1 MCGFLFGKIFPEQNY
16 LRGYEALKHR
26 GPDSSNYVR
35 VNDYFFGHHRLSIVG
50 VEDSGQPAISTCGRF
65 ILLFNGEIYNYIEL
79 RKQLENRG
87 YRFRTSGDTEVVLNM
102 LIEHGIDAF
111 EKFNGEWAIVFY
123 NVEEDCTWFC
133 RDRYGIKP
141 LYYSKEGLRLL
152 VSSEMKGIFHTD
164 QRVSINSG
172 YFNQIVNNA
181 YSIESKQFTLF
192 NGVQRCKPGHLYVY
206 QRNILSTIQ
215 YYSLETR
222 LGQAFDHSNSLEE
235 LEWLLNDSTS
245 LRLRTDVPKAVSLSG
260 GVDSSLVYG
269 LAFKHQDIGF
279 VNVNYGQNTFS
290 EKKYVKALEEYS
302 RGKGLYVEADPLSKI
317 TDLEKIVY
325 VIEDAYPSFPLPM
338 IELYSQMRNAGYK
351 VSLDGHGVDELMSG
365 YGQIMSAVGDAFP
378 NLRAVSRISKTYCD
392 TFYED
397 WTPSKLEMSKTIVKE
412 VLRSRLSKDSRRY
425 GNLNSQLLK
434 LTTHT
439 VLPVLLRN
447 YDRYSMYS
455 GVESRSIFMDHRA
468 LEYMLSLPYDKKIN
482 EGYNK
487 WIIREIGK
495 KYLPN
500 SIVKRK
506 TKFGFNAPMH
516 DYLKGDLKDYFKD
529 WLASER
535 FKTNPYVNVQRLSDR
550 LDFAASLTNI
560 HDQHRNA
567 QHFWLEFNAIMLMTS
582 PYLRK

>member
-1 MCGFLFGKIFPEQNY
+1 MCGFLFGKIFPDQNY
-16 LRGYEALKHR
+16 LSGYEALKHR
-26 GPDSSNYVR
+26 GPDSSNHVR

-50 VEDSGQPAISTCGRF
+50 VEDSSQPAVSTCGRF

-79 RKQLENRG
+79 RKQLEIRG
-87 YRFRTSGDTEVVLNM
+87 YVFQTSGDTEVVLNM
-102 LIEHGIDAF
+102 LIEYGKDAF
-111 EKFNGEWAIVFY
+111 QKFNGEWAIAFY
-123 NVEEDCTWFC
+123 SVEEDYTWFC

-141 LYYSKEGLRLL
+141 LYYWNLGSRLL
-152 VSSEMKGIFHTD
+152 VSSEMKGIYQTD
-164 QRVSINSG
+164 QGVSINSG

-181 YSIESKQFTLF
+181 YSIESMEFTLYK
-192 NGVQRCKPGHLYVY
+192 GVERCRPGYLYVY
-206 QRNILSTIQ
+206 KNNILSIAQ
-215 YYSLETR
+215 YYSLESR
-222 LGQAFDHSNSLEE
+222 LGQFFDDANSLEE
-235 LEWLLNDSTS
+235 LEWLLKDSMR

-269 LAFKHQDIGF
+269 LALKQQDIGF
-279 VNVNYGQNTFS
+279 VNVNYGQSSFS
-290 EKKYVKALEEYS
+290 EKQYVEALEEYS
-302 RGKGLYVEADPLSKI
+302 GGKGLYVEADPLSKI

-325 VIEDAYPSFPLPM
+325 IIEDAYPSFPLPM

-351 VSLDGHGVDELMSG
+351 VSLDGHGVDEMMSG

-378 NLRAVSRISKTYCD
+378 NLRAIRSISKTYLE
-392 TFYED
+392 TFYEE
-397 WTPSKLEMSKTIVKE
+397 WLPSKLEMTKTIVKE
-412 VLRSRLSKDSRRY
+412 VLRSRLSEDSRRY

-434 LTTHT
+434 LTSHT

-455 GVESRSIFMDHRA
+455 GVESRSIFMDHRVV
-468 LEYMLSLPYDKKIN
+468 EYMLCLPYNKKIS

-495 KYLPN
+495 KFLPK
-500 SIVKRK
+500 SIVERK
-506 TKFGFNAPMH
+506 TKFGFNGPMH
-516 DYLKGDLKDYFKD
+516 DYLTGDLKDYFKD

-535 FKTNPYVNVQRLSDR
+535 FKSNPYVDVQRLGDK
-550 LDFAASLTNI
+550 LDLALSLTDI

-567 QHFWLEFNAIMLMTS
+567 QHFWLEFNALMLMTS